1 MFCIYQESQID
12 PGPPAPFWVP
22 RGGVGGEGGSRPL
35 QELSAPRG
43 GGTGPVPP
51 PRPRE
56 PALQRSYCLFASPTL
71 SAVTRG
77 LKEGTEA
84 APVPAGSA
92 GPSCPSRP
100 PTEPGPRG
108 SQAPTA
114 PTRRAAA
121 QGQGCTGS
129 GRGAAPLPGTRGRCR
144 PAVVAMVTA
153 GGGVG
158 LRKGRGVPR
167 GAEAASAPAP
177 APCGS
182 GIGESGPRGAQ
193 DGGGG
198 GAPSSAEVGR

>member
-1 MFCIYQESQID
+1 MGRTQR
-12 PGPPAPFWVP
+12 PAPSP
-22 RGGVGGEGGSRPL
+22 PGALSRPGRWNR
-35 QELSAPRG
+35 SRPPHPAPENQ
-43 GGTGPVPP
+43 PSSD
-51 PRPRE
+51 
-56 PALQRSYCLFASPTL
+56 PACFFASPTL
-71 SAVTRG
+71 SPVTRG
-77 LKEGTEA
+77 LKEGDRG
-84 APVPAGSA
+84 GSLPRRQR

-100 PTEPGPRG
+100 PTEPGRGG

-114 PTRRAAA
+114 PTRRAA
-121 QGQGCTGS
+121 QGEGCTGS

-182 GIGESGPRGAQ
+182 GVSESGPRGAQ

-198 GAPSSAEVGR
+198 GGGPSSAEGGR